1 MTEKKITKKTSFT
14 AQEWAAVSKEME
26 ALGIDNLSKYV
37 LYTVNETNAVKRDER
52 KVRNISNQYSRLL
65 TLYNKIY
72 SNVEREKSMQ
82 EFMIGARN
90 LCQELM

>member
-1 MTEKKITKKTSFT
+1 MADKKSVKKTSFT
-14 AQEWAAVSKEME
+14 EQEWKLVTKEME

-37 LYTVNETNAVKRDER
+37 LYTVNETNSVKRDER
-52 KVRNISNQYSRLL
+52 KIRNVTNQYSELF

-72 SNVEREKSMQ
+72 SNVDREKSMQ
-82 EFMIGARN
+82 EFMIGAKK